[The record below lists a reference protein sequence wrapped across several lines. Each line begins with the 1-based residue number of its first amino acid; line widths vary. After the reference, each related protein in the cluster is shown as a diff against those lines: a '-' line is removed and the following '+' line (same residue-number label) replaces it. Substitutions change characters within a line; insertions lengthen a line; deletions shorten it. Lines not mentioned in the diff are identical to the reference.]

1 VGNRGALEGLDAA
14 ATSKTE
20 LIVTFLEVVAPWA
33 SELVAGDICGCSEE
47 GRAALSTCDNLGGG
61 LE

>member
-1 VGNRGALEGLDAA
+1 VGNRAALEGLDAA

-20 LIVTFLEVVAPWA
+20 LTVTFLEVVSPWA

-47 GRAALSTCDNLGGG
+47 GRAALSTCDNLGG